1 MRQILQ
7 RFILLAC
14 CITTGQLLWA
24 QTDVTG
30 SVTDAATGEA
40 LVGATVTVVRTDNSV
55 TTDAEGR
62 FALEAL
68 IESDTL
74 LVSYIGYEE
83 QRYPVGGQRV
93 LTISLTQHVSSMEE
107 VVVVGYGTQTK
118 KFVTGSV
125 ASVDVAST
133 QGQPNS
139 NITQVMRG
147 KVAGVQILDN
157 GRPGQDGE
165 ILIRGPRSL
174 SGTND
179 PLIVLDGI
187 IFGGSL
193 SDINPNDIQNMEILK
208 DASAAAIYGSRAANG
223 VILVTSKK
231 GVSEKPVINFNM
243 VLGQSDWGYKMKLFS
258 PERYVQ
264 SKLDWNE
271 QAGVDVDRSNP
282 TDYLYL
288 SEAENYNNGIV
299 HDPWKEASQNGWIG
313 SYNLSVSGRS
323 DRTSY
328 FVSGALVNERG
339 LIYNDNSDRI
349 TLRTNLQTKITDWL
363 QLGLNTTF
371 ARRDISGVAAD
382 VGKAYVGSPYGTWYH
397 EDGQPRQYIV
407 EEDQVSGNSMYNA
420 KMTDNEEIWDNIY
433 SNFFAELNI
442 PGIKGLT
449 YRMNFSPNLRWHHNY
464 NFFRKDPYVSNNNS
478 YASKLNYSAYD
489 WVWENILTYDLT
501 IDNNNALDFTLL
513 YGRDHKFF
521 EQTTARAD
529 QLSIDALGYNDLS
542 LGAVQTNTSEA
553 TSLEGVSS
561 MFRVNYRLMDK
572 YLVTLTGRR
581 DGSSVFA
588 RNNKYAFF
596 PSVALAWVMSDE
608 PFVQQIGF
616 VDMAKLRASYG
627 AVGNQ
632 GINPY
637 QSLSL
642 SRVTQYVFGNSAASY
657 SGVYPNIMG
666 NDDLKWETT
675 YTTNVALDFEILQQ
689 RIAGTIEWYN
699 SKTTDLLVE
708 RTIPIMNG
716 YTNILTN
723 IGEVNNRGI
732 EVSLN
737 TINVRNPNFEWS
749 TNIAFSHNKN
759 EIRELYGTDLDGD
772 GREDDDVSNSWF
784 IGHPITSYY
793 DYVFDGIYQTT
804 DTDIPAGSK
813 PGDVRLKDFDGNGVD
828 AGDRRIVGSGGQ
840 PKFRT
845 GITNNFSYKQ
855 FSLSVFINM
864 MHGWSSNFPLLNT
877 AVSPN
882 APGRGLNQ
890 LDAGYWTE
898 ENASNTR
905 PSLVYTNPLKH
916 GWYMSRNFIRI
927 QDITL
932 SYQFKDEVLQRLRLG
947 GLGIYLSAKNLKTF
961 TDWLGMDPESGETGD
976 SQLFPMPRTISA
988 GLSVNF

>member
-1 MRQILQ
+1 M
-7 RFILLAC
+7 
-14 CITTGQLLWA
+14 TTGQLLWA

-30 SVTDAATGEA
+30 SVTDALTGEV

-68 IESDTL
+68 VESDTL

-93 LTISLTQHVSSMEE
+93 LTISLTQYVSSMEE

-231 GVSEKPVINFNM
+231 GISEKPVINFNM

-282 TDYLYL
+282 ADYLYL

-299 HDPWKEASQNGWIG
+299 HDPWKEASQNGRIG

-371 ARRDISGVAAD
+371 ARRDISGIAAD
-382 VGKAYVGSPYGTWYH
+382 IGKAYVGSPFGTWYH

-489 WVWENILTYDLT
+489 WVWENILTYDLA

-553 TSLEGVSS
+553 TALEGVSS

-675 YTTNVALDFEILQQ
+675 YTANVALDFEILQQ

-749 TNIAFSHNKN
+749 TNIAFSHNRN

-772 GREDDDVSNSWF
+772 GKEDDDVSNSWF

-793 DYVFDGIYQTT
+793 DYVFDGIYQAT
-804 DTDIPAGSK
+804 DTDIPAGAK

-845 GITNNFSYKQ
+845 GITNNFTYKQ
-855 FSLSVFINM
+855 FSLSVFVNM

-932 SYQFKDEVLQRLRLG
+932 SYQFKDEVLQRLKLG